1 MKKRNLLIIISTFIL
16 IIGCKDNDK
25 LDYSKLGSKSA
36 NDHFQ
41 AVIEIPAGTNKK
53 FEYNYSNNE
62 FECELINGKKRSVNY
77 IPYVG
82 NYGFIPSTLMDTL
95 ENGDGDAV
103 DILVLS
109 SSIDQGAII
118 EIDILGALELYDSE
132 ELDHKIIA
140 IPVNNELKTYRA
152 DSLNTSVKTIIET
165 WFTSYKQST
174 SLSAGKWY
182 SKTEAIDLIRTASK

>member
-62 FECELINGKKRSVNY
+62 FECE
-77 IPYVG
+77 YV
-82 NYGFIPSTLMDTL
+82 L
-95 ENGDGDAV
+95 
-103 DILVLS
+103 
-109 SSIDQGAII
+109 
-118 EIDILGALELYDSE
+118 
-132 ELDHKIIA
+132 
-140 IPVNNELKTYRA
+140 
-152 DSLNTSVKTIIET
+152 
-165 WFTSYKQST
+165 
-174 SLSAGKWY
+174 
-182 SKTEAIDLIRTASK
+182 